1 MLKNK
6 IQILFI
12 MFQKYKEDL
21 TNINSFLKN
30 NNRLEPVG
38 VNKELST
45 NEKYQDENNINTNI
59 DNNTENTENT
69 EHAQEEE
76 IINERK
82 YKPGERLKKKILKT
96 INTNKR
102 DSINKKL
109 QKIIKKK

>member
-1 MLKNK
+1 
-6 IQILFI
+6 

-21 TNINSFLKN
+21 ININSFLKN
-30 NNRLEPVG
+30 NNRLEPAVA
-38 VNKELST
+38 NKELST
-45 NEKYQDENNINTNI
+45 NEKYQDENNIDTNI
-59 DNNTENTENT
+59 DTNTENTEY
-69 EHAQEEE
+69 AQEEK

-96 INTNKR
+96 ININKR